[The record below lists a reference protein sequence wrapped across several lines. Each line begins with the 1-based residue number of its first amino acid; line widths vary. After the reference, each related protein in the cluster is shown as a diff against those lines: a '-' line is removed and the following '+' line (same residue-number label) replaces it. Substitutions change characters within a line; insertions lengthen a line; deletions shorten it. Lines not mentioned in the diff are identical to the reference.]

1 MIGKWRWKMNNCR
14 RAEEIGALE
23 IIMSAGWRCC
33 CNNNNNNNVGAAA
46 AAFDDAVDDED
57 VGNCNK

>member
-1 MIGKWRWKMNNCR
+1 MNNCR